1 MSVEEVCDPQ
11 RMSLDDAIRA
21 ARRRAEERRSFEIE
35 VFRYLSQQLMARRVN
50 VDIVERAL
58 EVLTAIAPVARLH
71 GALRAAL
78 AHDEVRVRSKAAVAV
93 GRCIA
98 DIPLLQRLLT
108 DTDARVRA
116 NTLEALWHMR
126 GPDIEVIFIRA
137 LTDTHHRV
145 VANATYGLFLIDRDK
160 YFPKICA
167 LVEHPHAGYRA
178 AGAWLLG
185 KIGESE
191 HLPMLRPLLTE
202 KNTDV
207 RGAAFRALAVL
218 RAADRGAAAI
228 TGGDAA
234 A

>member
-11 RMSLDDAIRA
+11 MMPLDESIRV

-35 VFRYLSQQLMARRVN
+35 VFRHLSQQLMARRVN

-58 EVLTAIAPVARLH
+58 EVLIAIAPVARLH
-71 GALRAAL
+71 GALRSAL
-78 AHDEVRVRSKAAVAV
+78 AHDEARVRSKAAVAV

-126 GPDIEVIFIRA
+126 GVEIEGIFIRA
-137 LTDTHHRV
+137 LTDTHHRA
-145 VANATYGLFLIDRDK
+145 VANAAYGLFLIDREK
-160 YFPKICA
+160 YFPKISA

-185 KIGESE
+185 KIGEPE
-191 HLPMLRPLLTE
+191 HLSMLRPLLTE
-202 KNTDV
+202 RNTDV

-218 RAADRGAAAI
+218 RAADRSVAAADV
-228 TGGDAA
+228 TDAA
-234 A
+234 